1 MDILLDIHLC
11 INIQLLQQKNL
22 EAIQQPNIAAQIT
35 IVLNLNN
42 STSTV
47 VHNSNQQ
54 EKYP

>member
-1 MDILLDIHLC
+1 MDILLDIHLH
-11 INIQLLQQKNL
+11 INIQLLQQKNM

-35 IVLNLNN
+35 IVLSFD

-47 VHNSNQQ
+47 VHTSTQQ